1 MTHRHTV
8 SQHRLLGLLL
18 SMIFAPWVCVFAST
32 EKPNIILIVAEDMS
46 SRIGAFGDSVARTP
60 SIDALAEA
68 GIRYTN
74 TFTAAGVCAPNRSA
88 LITGVYPQSMG
99 THQMRTSQ
107 MGYEAVPPA
116 DVKAFPE
123 LLRRAGY
130 ATANTTKTDYQFGN
144 PFTIWDTNVD
154 TGFSNPEDLALWR
167 HLPRDKP
174 FFAMFNLMNTHE
186 SRLVDETTQAT
197 QRMPWVKPL
206 LKSVLDFRAAN
217 IPAVTDPLE
226 VTVPP
231 YYPDTPAVRR
241 SIAQMYNNIQY
252 IDQQTAEILKNLET
266 DGLADNTIIIWTTD
280 HGDGFPRAKR
290 SIYDSGIKVP
300 MIIRYPDGRLRGT
313 TDERLISFVDL
324 APTILALAGAP
335 IPQFIQGQSF
345 LDETRRAHIF
355 AGRDRMDETRDW
367 QRAAR
372 DRQFKYI
379 RNYMPELSYFRPL
392 AFRDMF
398 PIMVALWEGHRA
410 GTLTPVQDRYF
421 TAPRNVDELY
431 DTLAD
436 PFEVKNLAGDPA
448 FKDTLAGLQAAMDD
462 WIAQV
467 GDLSQ
472 RPEQAM
478 IDEMWPGGEQP
489 ITSRPLIKLE
499 ADEVTLASST
509 PGASIGYRILP
520 TDALDHW
527 SLYQGPVTLAPGQSL
542 QAKAIRYGYRES
554 DITHFDLENQVSWQ
568 VIEPGGD
575 AQCSAGTP
583 YRFLARQADSDKLL
597 IYFQGGGGCW
607 RRENCDPE
615 MQPTYRRDPDVIEPL
630 SKGIFEFSHKD
641 NPFRDHS
648 VLYVPY
654 CTADVHLGQND
665 AVYPAVETDQS
676 PLLIRHRGH
685 MNASTALNWARAHFN
700 NASQIFVTGSS
711 AGAIPSPL
719 YASLIADQYPNANIA
734 QLGDAGGG
742 YRFPQPDTRPRDT
755 WGTFNYLPD
764 LNGFDQIDP
773 SQYSYEKLYIA
784 AAKAHPN
791 VRFARFDTSEDRAQK
806 TFLAYRGVTGSMLP
820 GLLANNDDIRHEVEN
835 FSAYVAEGD
844 FHTIM
849 HRDAF
854 YTLETAGVRFRDWVA
869 RLAALEPTPFVTCEA
884 CIASE

>member
-1 MTHRHTV
+1 
-8 SQHRLLGLLL
+8 
-18 SMIFAPWVCVFAST
+18 
-32 EKPNIILIVAEDMS
+32 MS

-99 THQMRTSQ
+99 TQQMRTSQ

-130 ATANTTKTDYQFGN
+130 ATANTTKTDYQFGT
-144 PFTIWDTNVD
+144 PFTIWDADINS
-154 TGFSNPEDLALWR
+154 GFAGPEDLALWR

-206 LKSVLDFRAAN
+206 LKSVLDFRAEN
-217 IPAVTDPLE
+217 IPAITDPLD

-231 YYPDTPAVRR
+231 YYPDTPAVRN
-241 SIAQMYNNIQY
+241 SMAQMYNNIHY
-252 IDQQTAEILKNLET
+252 IDQQTAEILNNLEA
-266 DGLADNTIIIWTTD
+266 DGLGDNTIVIWTTD

-324 APTILALAGAP
+324 APTILTLAGAP

-355 AGRDRMDETRDW
+355 AGRDRMDETWDW

-410 GTLTPVQDRYF
+410 GTLTPIQDRYF
-421 TAPRNVDELY
+421 TAPRPVDELY

-448 FKDTLAGLQAAMDD
+448 FKDTLAGLQAAMDN

-478 IDEMWPGGEQP
+478 IDEMWPEGEQP
-489 ITSRPLIKLE
+489 ITSPPLIRLE
-499 ADEVTLASST
+499 ADKVTLASAT

-554 DITHFDLENQVSWQ
+554 DITHFD
-568 VIEPGGD
+568 
-575 AQCSAGTP
+575 
-583 YRFLARQADSDKLL
+583 
-597 IYFQGGGGCW
+597 
-607 RRENCDPE
+607 
-615 MQPTYRRDPDVIEPL
+615 
-630 SKGIFEFSHKD
+630 
-641 NPFRDHS
+641 
-648 VLYVPY
+648 
-654 CTADVHLGQND
+654 
-665 AVYPAVETDQS
+665 
-676 PLLIRHRGH
+676 
-685 MNASTALNWARAHFN
+685 
-700 NASQIFVTGSS
+700 
-711 AGAIPSPL
+711 
-719 YASLIADQYPNANIA
+719 
-734 QLGDAGGG
+734 
-742 YRFPQPDTRPRDT
+742 
-755 WGTFNYLPD
+755 
-764 LNGFDQIDP
+764 
-773 SQYSYEKLYIA
+773 
-784 AAKAHPN
+784 
-791 VRFARFDTSEDRAQK
+791 
-806 TFLAYRGVTGSMLP
+806 
-820 GLLANNDDIRHEVEN
+820 
-835 FSAYVAEGD
+835 
-844 FHTIM
+844 
-849 HRDAF
+849 
-854 YTLETAGVRFRDWVA
+854 
-869 RLAALEPTPFVTCEA
+869 
-884 CIASE
+884 